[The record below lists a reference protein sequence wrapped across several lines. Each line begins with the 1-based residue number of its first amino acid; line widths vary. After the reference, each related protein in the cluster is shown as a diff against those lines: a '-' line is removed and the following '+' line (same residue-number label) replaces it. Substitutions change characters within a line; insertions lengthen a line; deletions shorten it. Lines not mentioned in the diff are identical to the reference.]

1 MGLSWISCG
10 DVAATLMTS
19 PRVWK
24 NNYCAKPPRG
34 KEGAFL
40 NSNAFPHHH
49 HHHHLHKPVCREMLR
64 SPCVLI
70 AVTGCHSL
78 WQVQHYSWSHENVV
92 HTSGY
97 CKVDELLKWLIMI
110 SDALSIMSR
119 EQGFNLTANITLQQL
134 QPIKGVFHTSFV
146 IWQLLLS
153 KALEMRNK
161 CVSCSL

>member
-1 MGLSWISCG
+1 MWQLHWWLAQGCG
-10 DVAATLMTS
+10 KTIIVQNHRGEKREHFKTAMHS
-19 PRVWK
+19 PTTTTIFINLRAERCW
-24 NNYCAKPPRG
+24 
-34 KEGAFL
+34 GA
-40 NSNAFPHHH
+40 
-49 HHHHLHKPVCREMLR
+49 
-64 SPCVLI
+64 CVLI

-119 EQGFNLTANITLQQL
+119 ERGFNLTANITLQQL

-153 KALEMRNK
+153 KALKMRNK
-161 CVSCSL
+161 CSL